1 MEQDDVPRLARVG
14 RLAIH
19 TRSRRTTTRSSATR
33 AELGGLERMME
44 LGRKELPAS
53 RLRERKQKAPRLV
66 TFSGPGRSPFRLG
79 PLRWPAP
86 HQLQLIL
93 LLQRLHDVH
102 RVPLLGLQL
111 AGSLQDAEV
120 DQTGLARCRL
130 VCFMR
135 IYARIWNASLAG
147 HSLLRVPARR
157 GSVGPASSSIVPER
171 PRAAR
176 SDVGRRDHRTGA
188 SPSAPDH
195 PSAVDHVTPVNGQT
209 CRPSNDP
216 RRSPPAR
223 EAPAG

>member
-1 MEQDDVPRLARVG
+1 
-14 RLAIH
+14 
-19 TRSRRTTTRSSATR
+19 
-33 AELGGLERMME
+33 ME

-53 RLRERKQKAPRLV
+53 RLRERKQKLPAFGVEQPRKV
-66 TFSGPGRSPFRLG
+66 SVSA
-79 PLRWPAP
+79 WPSSVAGSTST
-86 HQLQLIL
+86 QLIL

-111 AGSLQDAEV
+111 AGSLQDAEL

>member
-1 MEQDDVPRLARVG
+1 VVHVTLSGDTIMDQDDVPRLARVG

-19 TRSRRTTTRSSATR
+19 SRSGRTTTRSSATR
-33 AELGGLERMME
+33 AELGGLERMI
-44 LGRKELPAS
+44 A
-53 RLRERKQKAPRLV
+53 
-66 TFSGPGRSPFRLG
+66 FSGPGRSPFRVG
-79 PLRWPAP
+79 PFRWPAP

-111 AGSLQDAEV
+111 AGSLQDAEL

-209 CRPSNDP
+209 CRHSNDP
-216 RRSPPAR
+216 GRSPPAR